1 MSEMDQEENK
11 YGEGLERMQSGQ
23 VAEIRPGGSTASYWT
38 YVRGVSSSSV
48 SVWLPEINGESMAVE
63 KGSPVELA
71 VTLNGSEILLVRGTV
86 LMTGKDG
93 ESYAEVG
100 VDAASAGLEHR
111 RRYLRVPALVPLKIR
126 RIPDGMNPL
135 GDQAQGRTLSLSPG
149 GLSLETEGNFTG
161 GEQVAMELE
170 LPGCAAEAVGVVL
183 TSAAAG
189 AGLNRVSVRFT
200 YISDRSEA
208 AITRVIY
215 QYQRI
220 HGAVRI

>member
-1 MSEMDQEENK
+1 MNEMDPGKNK
-11 YGEGLERMQSGQ
+11 GGEDFTRLEVGQ
-23 VAEIRPGGSTASYWT
+23 VAEIRPAGSEASYWT
-38 YVRGVSSSSV
+38 YIKGISESAV

-63 KGSPVELA
+63 KGSAVELA

-86 LMTGKDG
+86 KETGEEG
-93 ESYAEVG
+93 QAYAEVG
-100 VDAASAGLEHR
+100 VDASSAGLEHR
-111 RRYLRVPALVPLKIR
+111 RRYLRVPALVPLTIR
-126 RIPDGMNPL
+126 RIPDGMTPW
-135 GDQAQGRTLSLSPG
+135 GDQAVGRTLSLSPG
-149 GLSLETEGNFTG
+149 GLLLETEGIFTG
-161 GEQVAMELE
+161 GEQVSLELE
-170 LPGCAAEAVGVVL
+170 LPGSAAEAVGIVL

-189 AGLNRVSVRFT
+189 TGLNKVSVRFT